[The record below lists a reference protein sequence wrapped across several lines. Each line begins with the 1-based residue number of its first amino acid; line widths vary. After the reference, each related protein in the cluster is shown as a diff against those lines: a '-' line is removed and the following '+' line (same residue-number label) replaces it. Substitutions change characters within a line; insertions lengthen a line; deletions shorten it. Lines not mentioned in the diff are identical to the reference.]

1 MKNQSS
7 HDRSLYI
14 QKGEIPII
22 VAYCLFCSEVF
33 CIYRNFRI
41 PADYLDAMTIPLF
54 GGFVAVFSAFVLC
67 VVLLLLY
74 VWKGLRINT
83 TNHLTVVCVVSS
95 VIPLVQYILVH
106 VLHQTWP
113 IVPCI
118 ALTAASFV
126 CVAPAMIEKLSKAG
140 VSCTIRCNI
149 AACLVLLVV
158 APFSSLVPFIVF
170 ALIMSAIPLVI
181 WYCLKNSS
189 YVRNIASPVE
199 VEKGQRFPRILFL
212 TIAAACIMEGV
223 VAAVDRV
230 YMGDETKAIVFSIA
244 YIISA
249 VAIVFVLL
257 MSRDSYNNVIFRVCF
272 PVMAVGI
279 SFFIFKGLWA
289 LDLGT
294 LIFLVGR
301 QLFAAA
307 ISALIVYMVRYLGSD
322 SYLLSFSTVV
332 GAMLG
337 SFVGLALYRV
347 FSSLPAETI
356 LPPMFLVYLILG
368 LMLVAI
374 YLMSASNIKTRWG
387 MVAIDDAD
395 ESVELT
401 FEQTCLLLAEK
412 WGLTKRESEIV
423 ELLIK
428 GRDRQII
435 AEKLFISEGTVKVHT
450 RNIYQKMGIHSKQDL
465 IDLVEQTEK
474 SFKE

>member
-1 MKNQSS
+1 MSNQNT
-7 HDRSLYI
+7 HDRSLYV
-14 QKGEIPII
+14 QKGEVPII
-22 VAYCLFCSEVF
+22 IAYCLFCSEVF

-67 VVLLLLY
+67 SLLLCIYLFTN
-74 VWKGLRINT
+74 KRINT
-83 TNHLTVVCVVSS
+83 TKHLTIVCTISAVV
-95 VIPLVQYILVH
+95 PLIQFVLVH
-106 VLHQTWP
+106 MLHLSWP

-126 CVAPAMIEKLSKAG
+126 CVAPAMIEKLAYAG

-149 AACLVLLVV
+149 AACLVLLIM
-158 APFSSLVPFIVF
+158 APLSSLVPYIVF
-170 ALIMSAIPLVI
+170 ALSMFAIPAVI
-181 WYCLKNSS
+181 WYCLTHYS
-189 YVRNIASPVE
+189 YVRAVASPVE
-199 VEKGQRFPRILFL
+199 VEEGQKIPKILFL

-230 YMGDETKAIVFSIA
+230 YMGDETKAVVFSLA

-249 VAIVFVLL
+249 VAIIFVLL

-272 PVMAVGI
+272 PVMAIGI
-279 SFFIFKGLWA
+279 SFFIFHGFWA

-337 SFVGLALYRV
+337 SFVGLVLYRI
-347 FSSLPAETI
+347 FSTIPSETI

-387 MVAIDDAD
+387 MVAIDDTD

-423 ELLIK
+423 ELLVK
-428 GRDRQII
+428 GRDRQTI

-465 IDLVEQTEK
+465 IDLVEATEK